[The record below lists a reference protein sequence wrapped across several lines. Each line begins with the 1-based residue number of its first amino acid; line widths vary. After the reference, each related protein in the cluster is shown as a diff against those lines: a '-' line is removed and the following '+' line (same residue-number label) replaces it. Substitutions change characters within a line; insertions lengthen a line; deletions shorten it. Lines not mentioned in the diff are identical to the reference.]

1 MLQFVGQSTQ
11 VLFNIDA
18 TIGGQTLLVKV
29 DAESGLY
36 FVTMLAMI
44 RGEHE
49 VLLQMMLLLL
59 VASCCCSPS
68 RYCICHGDDDCY
80 YDCYCYLLPVLPSPP
95 SSLRPLPPPP
105 LPSRRNPLPHRV
117 PHPRHETPLIFW
129 TEPPASAHV
138 CASVC

>member
-80 YDCYCYLLPVLPSPP
+80 YDCYCYLLPVLPSPF
-95 SSLRPLPPPP
+95 LPPTPATPSPP
-105 LPSRRNPLPHRV
+105 KPPHPPAAPCATPAPRNPTDLLDRAT
-117 PHPRHETPLIFW
+117 R
-129 TEPPASAHV
+129 
-138 CASVC
+138 